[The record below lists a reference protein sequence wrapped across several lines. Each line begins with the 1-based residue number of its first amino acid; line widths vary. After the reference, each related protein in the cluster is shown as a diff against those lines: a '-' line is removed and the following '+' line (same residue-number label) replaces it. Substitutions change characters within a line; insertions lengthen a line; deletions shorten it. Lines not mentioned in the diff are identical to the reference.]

1 MRKRITGDLLKRVFD
16 GSAKGLIMGALEAQ
30 PASIEELADI
40 RQMID
45 AFDKKNDKKKRGS
58 K

>member
-1 MRKRITGDLLKRVFD
+1 MQERIAADLLKRVFS
-16 GSAKGLIMGALEAQ
+16 GSAKSLIMGALGAQ
-30 PASIEELADI
+30 PASAEELSEI

-45 AFDKKNDKKKRGS
+45 ALDQKKRGS